1 VTINARTLPTAE
13 RRLTDKACKREGD
26 TEIVRLLFF
35 GLRSCVDLVEIKA
48 GILTIMMSVAQ
59 SPMEPFGMMFI

>member
-1 VTINARTLPTAE
+1 M
-13 RRLTDKACKREGD
+13 
-26 TEIVRLLFF
+26 LFF

-48 GILTIMMSVAQ
+48 GILTVMMSVVQ